1 MMTIPEARAVIR
13 RLYDERVACG
23 KLHEV
28 LEILD
33 TAEDRL
39 ARLQSA
45 IALRDKELSV
55 ITESIGVTQVAH
67 DEVVKKRV
75 AKIDE
80 LIAQKNLA
88 QAACG
93 VAQTDL
99 AKAESARE
107 SGLAAIAKLY
117 KELEQSWIDKIAV
130 TRAKLDE
137 DIQRLRAQYAETVKA
152 IRELGSKV

>member
-55 ITESIGVTQVAH
+55 ITESIGVTQVGH
-67 DEVVKKRV
+67 DEVVRKRV
-75 AKIDE
+75 AEIDE

-93 VAQTDL
+93 VAKHDL
-99 AKAESARE
+99 AQAESARE
-107 SGLAAIAKLY
+107 NGLAKIGQY
-117 KELEQSWIDKIAV
+117 YTELEQEWVKKVAV

-137 DIQRLRAQYAETVKA
+137 DIQRLRAQYDETVKA